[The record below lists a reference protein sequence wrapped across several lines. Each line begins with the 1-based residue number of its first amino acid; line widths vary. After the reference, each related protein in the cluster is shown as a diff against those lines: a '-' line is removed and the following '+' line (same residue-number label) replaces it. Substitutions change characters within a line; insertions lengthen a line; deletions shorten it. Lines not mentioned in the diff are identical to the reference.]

1 MAVEFSLE
9 DHVATVTLARPEVH
23 NAYDMDMRRELQA
36 AWARIRSDDEVW
48 VAIITGAG
56 ERAFCAGQDI
66 KGPRPNAEGVAH
78 GVFWRGGADALVAG
92 LATDKPLIAA
102 VNGLAYGGGL
112 EIALACDIRLAAD
125 SARFALS
132 EVRIAGIPGAGGT
145 QRLPRLIGRSDAM
158 RMLLTG
164 KPMSAQ
170 DAYRSGLVSEIVP
183 LPELMPLARTIAAD
197 IAENGQLAV
206 RAVKRLASLGLDMP
220 LSHGLDFEA
229 FVSGVIRETEDIAEG
244 RRAFKEKRKP
254 QYKGR

>member
-1 MAVEFSLE
+1 MAVDFSIE
-9 DHVATVTLARPEVH
+9 GHVATVVLNRPDVL

-36 AWARIRSDDEVW
+36 AWARIRTDDDVW
-48 VAIITGAG
+48 VAIVTGAG
-56 ERAFCAGQDI
+56 DRAFCAGQDI
-66 KGPRPNAEGVAH
+66 KRPRPNADGVAH
-78 GVFWRGGADALVAG
+78 GIFARGGADALVAG

-112 EIALACDIRLAAD
+112 EIALACDIRVAAD
-125 SARFALS
+125 TARFALS

-164 KPMSAQ
+164 KPISAQ
-170 DAYRSGLVSEIVP
+170 EAYRNGLVSEIAP
-183 LPELMPLARTIAAD
+183 LAELMPLARRIAAE

-206 RAVKRLASLGLDMP
+206 RAVKRLVALGLDMP
-220 LSHGLDFEA
+220 LGHGLDLEQ

-244 RRAFKEKRKP
+244 RLAFKEKRKP
-254 QYKGR
+254 AYKGR